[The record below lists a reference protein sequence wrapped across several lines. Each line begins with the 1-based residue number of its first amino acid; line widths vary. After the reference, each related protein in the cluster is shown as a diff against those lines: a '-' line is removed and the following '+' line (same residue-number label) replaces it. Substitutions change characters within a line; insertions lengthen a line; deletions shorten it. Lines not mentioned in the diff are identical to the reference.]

1 MCGICGQ
8 LNLDK
13 EKTVS
18 SEAVRRMSSAISH
31 RGPDDSGLFVSGPV
45 GLGFRRLSIIDLS
58 GGHQPMSDAQ
68 ETVWVVFNGEIYNFR
83 ELRRILEA
91 SGHVFRTNSDTE
103 VIVHGYK
110 QWGAGVLERLNGMFG
125 LAIWDVKAG
134 QLMLARDRMG
144 IKPLYYKK
152 TKDAIVFASE
162 VRSLLALD
170 GEKPEPDMNG
180 VYLFLRYRYVPS
192 PFTAFKGISKLAP
205 GTRLIVNGPNVKTER
220 WWNSEPKTLPAIKEK
235 DAEAE
240 LLELYRESVKRHL
253 VSDVPVGLLLSGGL
267 DSGLLLAL
275 MSAHGDSWR
284 TYTVGFQKGF
294 ENDEIEAAGK
304 VAGAFGARHESVMLD
319 RERFEKMLPEL
330 VKTLEEPVTA
340 ASIAPMYHVCAR
352 ARQDVKVALM
362 GQGPDELFGGYKRH
376 LGLYYGKYW
385 RALPSWMKVLG
396 SAGLSFL
403 PGEAVRRGA
412 YALDTGHRFRRYEQ
426 VFSIIPDGFAESL
439 FKPGALPSGAESRVG
454 ECWQDL
460 YRLISHADEL
470 GGLQALEL
478 RSALPDELLLY
489 ADKLSMAHGL
499 EIRVPYLDNEIVKF
513 AEKLPASLKIRWFK
527 GKWLHRRVCEKFL
540 PAESLKMRK
549 LGFETPVDSWLTKPG
564 GSMRDNLLD
573 ENSLIY
579 SYIRPETV
587 KGLLLEHANKKND
600 NTKILFSLSVL
611 EEWMRAF
618 IKK

>member
-8 LNLDK
+8 INLDK
-13 EKTVS
+13 GKAVS
-18 SEAVRRMSSAISH
+18 SETVCRMSAAISH
-31 RGPDDSGLFVSGPV
+31 RGPDDSGQFVSGPV

-68 ETVWVVFNGEIYNFR
+68 GTVWVVFNGEIYNFK
-83 ELRRILEA
+83 ELRRILEGR
-91 SGHVFRTNSDTE
+91 GHVFRTNSDTE

-110 QWGAGVLERLNGMFG
+110 QWGVDVLERLNGMFG
-125 LAIWDVKAG
+125 LAVWDVKKG

-152 TKDAIVFASE
+152 TKDSIVFASE
-162 VRSLLALD
+162 IRSLLALD
-170 GEKPEPDMNG
+170 DEKPEPDMNG

-205 GTRLIVNGPNVKTER
+205 GTRLIANSALVKTER
-220 WWNSEPKTLPAIKEK
+220 WWNFEPRTIAAIKEK

-240 LLELYRESVKRHL
+240 LLELYKESVKRHL
-253 VSDVPVGLLLSGGL
+253 ISDVPVGLLLSGGL

-275 MSAHGDSWR
+275 MRSHGDSWR
-284 TYTVGFQKGF
+284 TYTAGFHKGF
-294 ENDEIEAAGK
+294 ENDEVEAAGK
-304 VAGAFGARHESVMLD
+304 VADAFGAQHTAVRLD

-340 ASIAPMYHVCAR
+340 ASIVPMYHVCAR

-376 LGLYYGKYW
+376 LGLHYGKYW
-385 RALPSWMKVLG
+385 RALPPWMRAL
-396 SAGLSFL
+396 SSSGLSFL
-403 PGEAVRRGA
+403 PGEAVRRGV
-412 YALDTGHRFRRYEQ
+412 YALAAAERFRRYEQ
-426 VFSIIPDGFAESL
+426 VFSIIPDSL
-439 FKPGALPSGAESRVG
+439 AKYLFEPGALPSGAENRVG
-454 ECWQDL
+454 DCWRDL
-460 YRLISHADEL
+460 YQLMSHTDEL

-499 EIRVPYLDNEIVKF
+499 EIRVPYLDYEIVKF
-513 AEKLPASLKIRWFK
+513 AEQLPASLKIRRFK

-540 PAESLKMRK
+540 PASSLKMKK
-549 LGFETPVDSWLTKPG
+549 LGFETPVDSWLTRPDG
-564 GSMRDNLLD
+564 NMRENLLD

-579 SYIRPETV
+579 RYIRPKAV
-587 KGLLLEHANKKND
+587 KGLINEHAIKKND
-600 NTKILFSLSVL
+600 NTKILFSLIVL

-618 IKK
+618 VKK